1 MAKGLVGA
9 VADPI
14 SGALDAMS
22 ATAQGMDAFM
32 SKSKA
37 ELLVGGCVVVL
48 SEWIYEGGGVQAVL

>member
-1 MAKGLVGA
+1 MGA